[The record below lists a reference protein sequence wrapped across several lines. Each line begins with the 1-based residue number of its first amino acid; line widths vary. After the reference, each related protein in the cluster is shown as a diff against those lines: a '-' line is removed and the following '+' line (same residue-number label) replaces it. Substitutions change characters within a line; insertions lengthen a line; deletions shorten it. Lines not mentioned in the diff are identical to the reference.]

1 MKVLY
6 INSCIRENSRTK
18 TLADYLVN
26 KIGGNVKEI
35 VLSKEKIAPVDSAFL
50 QKRDKLIS
58 EGNFNDEM
66 FSYAKD
72 FAEADVIVVAA
83 PYWDLSFPSILKV
96 FFEQINVLKL
106 VFDYS
111 DKGEIISL
119 CNAKKLYYVTT
130 KGGYGSDDY
139 GFKYIEALSKTFYG
153 IKDIVLIKAEGLDI
167 YNNNVEAILA
177 NAKKYIDKLV

>member
-1 MKVLY
+1 VKVLY
-6 INSCIRENSRTK
+6 INSYIREHSRTK

-26 KIGGNVKEI
+26 KIGGNVIEI
-35 VLSKEKIAPVDSAFL
+35 VLSKEKISSVDSTFL

-72 FAEADVIVVAA
+72 FAEADVIVVAVAA

-96 FFEQINVLKL
+96 FFEHINVLKL

-111 DKGEIISL
+111 DKGEIVSF
-119 CNAKKLYYVTT
+119 CKAKKTL
-130 KGGYGSDDY
+130 
-139 GFKYIEALSKTFYG
+139 L
-153 IKDIVLIKAEGLDI
+153 
-167 YNNNVEAILA
+167 YNN
-177 NAKKYIDKLV
+177 

>member
-6 INSCIRENSRTK
+6 INSCIREHSRTK
-18 TLADYLVN
+18 ILADYLVN

-35 VLSKEKIAPVDSAFL
+35 VLNDEKISPVDSAFL

-58 EGNFNDEM
+58 EGNFRDEI

-72 FAEADVIVVAA
+72 FAEADVVVVAT

-96 FFEQINVLKL
+96 FFEHINVLKL

-111 DKGEIISL
+111 DKGEIVSL
-119 CNAKKLYYVTT
+119 CKAEKLYYITT
-130 KGGYGSDDY
+130 KGGFGPDDF
-139 GFKYIEALSKTFYG
+139 GFKYIEALSETFYD
-153 IKDIVLIKAEGLDI
+153 IKDVALIKAEGLDI
-167 YNNNVEAILA
+167 YGNSVEDILA
-177 NAKKYIDKLV
+177 KAKEDIDKAV